1 VQRSIEIVIGRLAT
15 DEEFRAAFVRD
26 PRAALQETVQWGLS
40 LSLIE
45 VAALVATD
53 RTLWDRVAVELDSR
67 LQKVSLKA

>member
-1 VQRSIEIVIGRLAT
+1 
-15 DEEFRAAFVRD
+15 
-26 PRAALQETVQWGLS
+26 

-53 RTLWDRVAVELDSR
+53 RTLWDRVSVELDSR